1 MFVTQFSRALLRL
14 FCLLAF
20 ALCFS
25 GIASA
30 QQGQTLTVI
39 APPPRAEG
47 LVQRFTLRLSSPASQ
62 RITVLLR
69 TQPGVGPAG
78 AFQAAQGP
86 FQADYQGFGATTAAV
101 VTFEVNQT
109 EVFFDVPTFQ
119 DNTYEFD
126 ENFSLIISNV
136 QQSGQDIT
144 NQVTTAQSRQAVA
157 TILND
162 DTVPTVT
169 IIPPPAIVEGDT
181 NVNVNQQQVFVVD
194 IAPLSERPFGLVF
207 TTTDGSAT
215 SKGLGAGAVD
225 FQSVNGQAMSIPAGV
240 SNFNYAVTVFGDDV
254 YEGDEA
260 YSLSVRYDSA
270 PGAVPEPNTTTVV
283 STAVA
288 IITDNDLPTYVIDDA
303 GADQVIEGGIAPFV
317 IRLLDRD
324 NQPVAALQ
332 PITFNYTLESVTAT
346 LGQDFNDP
354 LGGVFTIRAGERQF
368 ILDVPTV
375 DDNIQE
381 QVETFRLVINTAPGT
396 RAPLNKIGNA
406 SIFDND
412 SDPTILIDNAQVV
425 EGTTGTN
432 SITFTAR
439 LTSIAARAVS
449 FTYDTVVDSQQPDAT
464 RRATPGADFTA
475 ASNVRV
481 TFPANQAAVTFT
493 VPIVTDSINELDE
506 TFRVVLSNP
515 TNATFT
521 SSAPTIDAVGTIIDD
536 DAAGVVSLGQ
546 ATLRVDEGV
555 AGGIVN
561 VPVSFTPNGTPAR
574 PTTVDFTTV
583 PGTATSAGQPDYFG
597 KSGRLTF
604 NPGQTSKNIT
614 IEIVNDNIR
623 EGAETFSVRITAI
636 DGATSGAA
644 FGPTRETI
652 VTIIDD
658 DPLPRVSVGPSPAS
672 FGEGEGSRN
681 FIIALEGNTQSEQPV
696 TVNYAFEDVTAINN
710 EDYIGTN
717 GSVTFNLGGP
727 RSFFVPVTLIDDNIF
742 EGNELFRLR
751 ISLPDANN
759 VNFNFEPG
767 RAVANAIIVDND
779 RAPDLTI
786 ENASA
791 PEGST
796 GDVTNGSSL
805 TFNVTLSRVSSR
817 PVSFT
822 YSTLNLRQP
831 ECVPANG
838 CDVAS
843 DDDYQSVRN
852 VPVTIPAGTTG
863 TTIVVP
869 IRPDA
874 NNEFNEQFAVVAR
887 ALVNAV
893 PSVTTVPGA
902 TPTDQPTQRFGTV
915 GFGTIVNDDAGGVI
929 TIASAPTPGSE
940 GYRRLSG
947 VTLVQ
952 RVGDPLTFV
961 VTLPAPAGRP
971 VTVNYTVTGAASA
984 DDYVDE
990 TTGTG
995 FVRRIDA
1002 TATTPSSTVGSVT
1015 FFPGTTTRN
1024 IVLRPVEDNLVE
1036 DTESVRVSIF
1046 IDDRNGANSFTT
1058 NNGFGTG
1065 QILDRTPGLR
1075 SVTPTVGFP
1084 RYGTIAGTR
1093 VTVNGVRLRTE
1104 GNPRV
1109 SAVLF
1114 GNVAAEDIQ
1123 YISDDSI
1130 AVTVPDNAK
1139 TGQLTL
1145 RLNNGFVVNTV
1156 STNVSTQTPTPTFV
1170 VQPVITSFTPTV
1182 GVGGSSVITIT
1193 GRNFQDPNNPVTG
1206 VLFNGVLTAAVPTI
1220 ASDTRL
1226 TVMAPAGAASGP
1238 LRIVS
1243 RDGNIGPASQTPFNV
1258 GAVTAGSVRFGPDP
1272 DRRDLLEGSTGTVE
1286 QPARNFD
1293 GSTHQPYLVFVN
1305 PARFN
1310 SGPAAGSAVTPQR
1323 PIKVQLSVTDNTE
1336 GGRNPA
1342 IAVQVDATNA
1352 GRPTLRVSRSSAD
1365 GIIVIDLDERFNPA
1379 NPIFVYIVDAGTD
1392 NLPPVAGGAA
1402 AKVRVS
1408 ARIVGAAN
1416 GDPFF
1421 PNTAE
1426 AQVPF
1431 VEVDRREVVTN
1442 TNQTAIAFAANTATA
1457 FSVPFVSG
1465 GANSVAV
1472 NDVFNLTPTAG
1483 NYSIYRYDVTNQM
1496 NDRSTGADFQLVDRD
1511 NGRLQRGLGYLIVTT
1526 DRLVQLSTRGP
1537 AVTGDTSFTFNLTR
1551 NVTFAATAT
1560 GQGNATNGYNFIG
1573 FPFNPVQ
1580 FSGVNFNNATVTVDG
1595 VARTV
1600 PQAAAAGLI
1609 SGQLLTLGANGALTP
1624 VSGDP
1629 ILRPFQAYFVQVFR
1643 DNVTLTLKNPTP

>member
-1 MFVTQFSRALLRL
+1 M
-14 FCLLAF
+14 
-20 ALCFS
+20 
-25 GIASA
+25 
-30 QQGQTLTVI
+30 
-39 APPPRAEG
+39 
-47 LVQRFTLRLSSPASQ
+47 
-62 RITVLLR
+62 LLR

-144 NQVTTAQSRQAVA
+144 NQVTNAQSRQAVA

-194 IAPLSERPFGLVF
+194 IAPLSERPFDLVF
-207 TTTDGSAT
+207 NTTDGSAT
-215 SKGLGAGAVD
+215 SQGLAPGAVD
-225 FQSVNGQAMSIPAGV
+225 FQATPNNGQIVSIPAGV

-260 YSLSVRYDSA
+260 YSLSVRYGSA
-270 PGAVPEPNTTTVV
+270 PGAVPQPNTTTVV

-288 IITDNDLPTYVIDDA
+288 TITDNDLPTYIIDDT
-303 GADQVIEGGIAPFV
+303 GADQVIEGGIARFV
-317 IRLLDRD
+317 IRLLDRN
-324 NQPVAALQ
+324 NQPIDALQ

-354 LGGVFTIRAGERQF
+354 MGGVFTIRAGERQF

-381 QVETFRLVINTAPGT
+381 QVEAFRLVINTAPGT

-406 SIFDND
+406 SIVDND

-493 VPIVTDSINELDE
+493 VPIVTDGINELDE

-546 ATLRVDEGV
+546 AAIRVDEAVVGGV
-555 AGGIVN
+555 VN
-561 VPVSFTPNGTPAR
+561 VPVSFTPNGAPAR

-583 PGTATSAGQPDYFG
+583 PGTATSAGQRDYFG

-604 NPGQTSKNIT
+604 NPGETSKNIP

-644 FGPTRETI
+644 FGPTRETVI
-652 VTIIDD
+652 TITDD

-681 FIIALEGNTQSEQPV
+681 FIISLEGTTQSQEPV

-751 ISLPDANN
+751 ISLPDPNN

-767 RAVANAIIVDND
+767 RAVANANIVDND

-843 DDDYQSVRN
+843 DDDYLSVRN
-852 VPVTIPAGTTG
+852 VPVTIPAGATG

-874 NNEFNEQFAVVAR
+874 SNEFNEQFAVVAR

-893 PSVTTVPGA
+893 PSVTTVPGD
-902 TPTDQPTQRFGTV
+902 TPTAAPTQRFGTV

-940 GYRRLSG
+940 GYRRLAG
-947 VTLVQ
+947 NRLEDGEVVPTLSQ

-984 DDYVDE
+984 ADYVDE
-990 TTGTG
+990 TTGSG
-995 FVRRIDA
+995 RLRIIDA

-1036 DTESVRVSIF
+1036 GTESVRVSIF

-1065 QILDRTPGLR
+1065 QILDRTPGLS

-1123 YISDDSI
+1123 YISDNSI

-1145 RLNNGFVVNTV
+1145 RLNSGSVVNTV
-1156 STNVSTQTPTPTFV
+1156 STNVSTQTPTPNFV

-1193 GRNFQDPNNPVTG
+1193 GRNFQDPNNPVEG
-1206 VLFNGVLTAAVPTI
+1206 VQFNGVATPAPATI

-1226 TVMAPAGAASGP
+1226 TVTAPAGAASGP

-1243 RDGNIGPASQTPFNV
+1243 RDGGVGPASQTLFSV
-1258 GAVTAGSVRFGPDP
+1258 GAVTPGSLRFGPNP
-1272 DRRDLLEGSTGTVE
+1272 DTRALLEGSTGTVE

-1293 GSTHQPYLVFVN
+1293 GSTHQPYQLFVN
-1305 PARFN
+1305 PPRFN

-1323 PIKVQLSVTDNTE
+1323 PITVQLQITDDTE

-1342 IAVQVDATNA
+1342 IAAQVDATNV
-1352 GRPTLRVSRSSAD
+1352 GRPTLRVSRSNAD
-1365 GIIVIDLDERFNPA
+1365 GIIQIQLDERYNPA

-1402 AKVRVS
+1402 ARVRVR
-1408 ARIVGAAN
+1408 ATIVGAAD

-1421 PNTAE
+1421 PNTVAG
-1426 AQVPF
+1426 QVPF

-1465 GANSVAV
+1465 GADSVAV

-1496 NDRSTGADFQLVDRD
+1496 NNRSTGADFQLVDRL

-1526 DRLVQLSTRGP
+1526 DQLVQLSTRGP
-1537 AVTGDTSFTFNLTR
+1537 AVAGGNSFTFNLTR
-1551 NVTFAATAT
+1551 NVVFAATAT

-1573 FPFNPVQ
+1573 FPFDPVQ

-1609 SGQLLTLGANGALTP
+1609 NGQLLTLGANGALTP

-1643 DNVTLTLKNPTP
+1643 DNVTLTLNNPTP